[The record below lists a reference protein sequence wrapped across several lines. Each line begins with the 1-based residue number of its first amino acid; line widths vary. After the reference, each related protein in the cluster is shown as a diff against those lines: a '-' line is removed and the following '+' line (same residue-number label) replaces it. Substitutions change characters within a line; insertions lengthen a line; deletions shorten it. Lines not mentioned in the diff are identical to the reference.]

1 MKSSYVDSLSR
12 LEEIARRNAEKRVVE
27 AFQKPESLENIDV
40 IRTRFLNQKT
50 ATEAQLK
57 MAVHGQLDSI
67 QSGLDKL
74 ESALGISKA
83 CAGRISEME
92 NSLSTIST
100 LPSSLSQLHV
110 ISTKHKQL
118 VAAIENMS
126 YLVKVPD
133 AMVEAKNYVENDNLL
148 EAHKRIQEL
157 EGIRDEIM
165 SDVFKQNSSAD
176 LDTLRIF
183 FKGLDE
189 LNAAILEKI
198 KHVGATLTSA
208 VVTQNILCVNCIRI
222 IDREERADMI
232 WKKRQGKG
240 GFMPDGRPKEWRKKF
255 FAELTRII
263 QDRVQACSVDSE
275 NEKTRLVRHNEAI
288 RQHALRDLRI
298 AKNICPVYFPPDY
311 EIFDRFVEIYHDA
324 IGMHIENLINEGLN
338 DTEIVQLLGW
348 INAYHTEEFMKHPLF
363 NVDFSRL
370 NIKYPPNLLPEDK
383 LMSLRQEYVKKTI
396 TKLNGWLVK
405 SLAIDVEDWKRST
418 KPELNDASNYYTP
431 LSLMVL
437 SPINELVGEG
447 KLLHFLGNVVRENFL
462 VQCTQE
468 ITRFSRDYESSIRD
482 YRNLYLNDRAKFPY
496 YIEYILANANN
507 TLTIAN
513 SFAAVI
519 NREVENDAHLKGRL
533 LPQLG
538 RLKEEY
544 SKVAALTLN
553 FTSVHERHT
562 AGEKLIQSAGILKT
576 FFENKIP
583 VSPRIYDAYEAIG
596 LIGRFLTNDDRSMLS
611 LDVGRL
617 QQSFP
622 DVRTDQIY
630 TILMLRGDIRS
641 NDAQERLLAVSA
653 VPKSGMF
660 FGTSR
665 SGAVRVLYCSGLRAS
680 EKVSILT
687 AKGGSRN
694 VRSALGSTE
703 SSGWFEEQEKLH
715 EKLENLSDS
724 LLRETDAR
732 KLAILDLN
740 HLRTEY
746 SDLLEYTKE
755 LNYQNQ
761 EGGDPVTLKIAL
773 DRALE
778 AHTQALR
785 RIVYLETEYNDVV
798 PKREFSEVQNRLLL
812 AESEVERLKAQ
823 CQDLDTQL
831 VAKTEELSA
840 IVREKRELADMFAA
854 LQNVSTPRPDW
865 PRVGALVP
873 GGRRR
878 WQQLATGK
886 TSKEKL
892 VIFAT
897 ELAGEANVAPLIRSD
912 GRDLEVSASADTV
925 TARSTMTAAGMAATA
940 AAVLPFTARSE
951 TKKKVPKFL
960 EECLQMS
967 PHLFPK
973 HDLLLLLEYVW
984 LGRQKQLADYLKSRG
999 AKEHFKLP
1007 KFNDFLNDYLKK
1019 AFGVEA
1025 IRREWCLSLYVAGSV
1040 MTECEE
1046 IVRFRKVIDN
1056 EVDEAYHWYLHS
1068 LTGRLF
1074 GQLREMA
1081 HATAIAFALSKK
1093 PTEAGGETVSVAA
1106 TAVTD
1111 GNEALREPKTECR
1124 LTAHQLGIILAKL
1137 FQCEPQNP
1145 AVLRLIQAAV
1155 IRDGNDEG
1163 EGEALATTAI
1173 DMDML
1178 VSLEE
1183 LFHQAPGEQLPHFA
1197 QKLVSHLEQGRKTII
1212 EHIITEI
1219 QRQKSKDVTTSMV
1232 TPAEVLEAMKV
1243 VRPEFESI
1251 IDSSPNCFF
1260 SLKQQQEPPEDK
1272 GGSLQDV
1279 VTDGF
1284 AVCDLDETNATPEEQ
1299 ALAWAR
1305 CASSE
1310 EAKNYLTATV
1320 HWVFQTDSVQ
1330 TTTADRAIPL
1340 EVLEHRL
1347 YGANIKPNNR
1357 ITTVS

>member
-1 MKSSYVDSLSR
+1 MKSYVDSLSR

-92 NSLSTIST
+92 KSLSTISN

-133 AMVEAKNYVENDNLL
+133 AMVEAKNYIENDNLL

-176 LDTLRIF
+176 LDTLRTF

-396 TKLNGWLVK
+396 AKLNGWLVK

-447 KLLHFLGNVVRENFL
+447 KLLHFLGNVVRESFL

-482 YRNLYLNDRAKFPY
+482 YRKIYLNDRAKFPY

-513 SFAAVI
+513 SFAVVI

-544 SKVAALTLN
+544 GKVAALCLNCAEETVFLDLTPVISGVLTREWLSPGDLTTQCLTGTLLDYNETLVHVHQAYYQDLIPRLATHLLIDYLRTLLTKTLN

-641 NDAQERLLAVSA
+641 NDAQE
-653 VPKSGMF
+653 
-660 FGTSR
+660 
-665 SGAVRVLYCSGLRAS
+665 
-680 EKVSILT
+680 
-687 AKGGSRN
+687 
-694 VRSALGSTE
+694 
-703 SSGWFEEQEKLH
+703 
-715 EKLENLSDS
+715 
-724 LLRETDAR
+724 
-732 KLAILDLN
+732 LAI
-740 HLRTEY
+740 
-746 SDLLEYTKE
+746 S
-755 LNYQNQ
+755 
-761 EGGDPVTLKIAL
+761 VT
-773 DRALE
+773 
-778 AHTQALR
+778 QG
-785 RIVYLETEYNDVV
+785 
-798 PKREFSEVQNRLLL
+798 
-812 AESEVERLKAQ
+812 
-823 CQDLDTQL
+823 
-831 VAKTEELSA
+831 AKTA
-840 IVREKRELADMFAA
+840 
-854 LQNVSTPRPDW
+854 NP
-865 PRVGALVP
+865 
-873 GGRRR
+873 
-878 WQQLATGK
+878 
-886 TSKEKL
+886 TSD
-892 VIFAT
+892 IF
-897 ELAGEANVAPLIRSD
+897 
-912 GRDLEVSASADTV
+912 
-925 TARSTMTAAGMAATA
+925 
-940 AAVLPFTARSE
+940 
-951 TKKKVPKFL
+951 TKV
-960 EECLQMS
+960 
-967 PHLFPK
+967 
-973 HDLLLLLEYVW
+973 
-984 LGRQKQLADYLKSRG
+984 
-999 AKEHFKLP
+999 
-1007 KFNDFLNDYLKK
+1007 
-1019 AFGVEA
+1019 
-1025 IRREWCLSLYVAGSV
+1025 
-1040 MTECEE
+1040 
-1046 IVRFRKVIDN
+1046 
-1056 EVDEAYHWYLHS
+1056 
-1068 LTGRLF
+1068 
-1074 GQLREMA
+1074 
-1081 HATAIAFALSKK
+1081 
-1093 PTEAGGETVSVAA
+1093 
-1106 TAVTD
+1106 
-1111 GNEALREPKTECR
+1111 
-1124 LTAHQLGIILAKL
+1124 
-1137 FQCEPQNP
+1137 
-1145 AVLRLIQAAV
+1145 
-1155 IRDGNDEG
+1155 
-1163 EGEALATTAI
+1163 ALA
-1173 DMDML
+1173 M
-1178 VSLEE
+1178 S
-1183 LFHQAPGEQLPHFA
+1183 
-1197 QKLVSHLEQGRKTII
+1197 R
-1212 EHIITEI
+1212 
-1219 QRQKSKDVTTSMV
+1219 
-1232 TPAEVLEAMKV
+1232 
-1243 VRPEFESI
+1243 
-1251 IDSSPNCFF
+1251 
-1260 SLKQQQEPPEDK
+1260 
-1272 GGSLQDV
+1272 
-1279 VTDGF
+1279 
-1284 AVCDLDETNATPEEQ
+1284 
-1299 ALAWAR
+1299 
-1305 CASSE
+1305 
-1310 EAKNYLTATV
+1310 
-1320 HWVFQTDSVQ
+1320 
-1330 TTTADRAIPL
+1330 
-1340 EVLEHRL
+1340 
-1347 YGANIKPNNR
+1347 
-1357 ITTVS
+1357 